1 MSAWPGK
8 IVIGLTGNIATGKSV
23 VRRML
28 EHLGAY
34 GIDADALGH
43 RAIARGAPG
52 YQPVITAFGKWVLSD
67 DGQIDRTK
75 LARVVFADPEA
86 LKRLEHI
93 VHPLVRQAVDILV
106 KRSNQTVVVIEA
118 IKLLEGGLSKLCD
131 SVWVTYAP
139 QDMQM
144 ARLMGKRGMS
154 VATAQQRI
162 LAQPVQELKMGLAD
176 VVIRNDQSFDETWKQ
191 VVSAWRKMFPSPKDI
206 FTKSKIESDEV
217 IIVQRAGPGQAMEIA
232 SFINKVSKGS
242 KKYCRNDIMAAFGEK
257 AYLILKLN
265 SSILGVAGWQ
275 VENLVARVD
284 EIFLDTKIELNRSIP
299 RIIEEVERASQELQ
313 SEVSI
318 LFLPPN
324 LAVQE
329 SLWQSLGY
337 RICSIQSLGVRAW
350 QEAAIESMPPGS
362 MMYYK
367 KLRDDLVLRPV

>member
-1 MSAWPGK
+1 
-8 IVIGLTGNIATGKSV
+8 
-23 VRRML
+23 
-28 EHLGAY
+28 
-34 GIDADALGH
+34 
-43 RAIARGAPG
+43 
-52 YQPVITAFGKWVLSD
+52 
-67 DGQIDRTK
+67 
-75 LARVVFADPEA
+75 
-86 LKRLEHI
+86 
-93 VHPLVRQAVDILV
+93 LVKQAVDILV

-162 LAQPVQELKMGLAD
+162 QSQPVQELKMGLAD

-242 KKYCRNDIMAAFGEK
+242 KKYSRNDIMAAFGEK

-284 EIFLDTKIELNRSIP
+284 EIYLDTKIELNRSIP